1 MILFDIS
8 NLRQEL
14 KKLEEQTMANEF
26 WNDADN
32 SSKVLKQINQLKSKI
47 ENYQKIET
55 ELTNL
60 LEMTELLQTEP
71 EEEMAKEVLKSTG
84 SNIYIE
90 IGEEIKLED
99 LIYGLLLRS
108 GNDAAIEIA
117 RHIAGSME
125 EFAKWYREEK
135 NKL

>member
-60 LEMTELLQTEP
+60 LEMTELLQAEP
-71 EEEMAKEVLKSTG
+71 EEEMAKEVLKSTA
-84 SNIYIE
+84 NIE
-90 IGEEIKLED
+90 KEVEKLE
-99 LIYGLLLRS
+99 ITTLLS
-108 GNDAAIEIA
+108 G
-117 RHIAGSME
+117 
-125 EFAKWYREEK
+125 
-135 NKL
+135 